1 MFRCRKPRRSE
12 STGLLSGLCVPIVPL
27 FAVLAASLYL
37 APLPQAQAC
46 LFLNPICWVEK
57 ALDTLKDILG
67 GVAELV
73 SDIIELDP
81 GEFFEDLAD
90 IAEDVLICDAG
101 AETTLLELL
110 GGNVAQELF
119 DNCSS
124 SQSIEAEVLAKL
136 ETYMRSSFDSVRIHT
151 DCDFPLA
158 REAITFG
165 EHIYFAPGNYHPL
178 WDPSKGNCA
187 DRPCD
192 CREENGV
199 QYDLEGFGILA
210 HELVHVLQYRNEG
223 FADFICKYSL
233 ECGLGDLIPGN
244 SSVSCRF
251 EQQGYVLQALLIED
265 MRRDGDGIYT
275 CPLGECNDE
284 GDELHFGNVGNHS
297 CFVEINLCGL
307 VGGEDAPDY
316 CEANDNCPDA
326 FNPGQEDSDAD
337 GRGDACDQCPGGVTP
352 FQDLDNDCVPDDVDN
367 CACDP
372 AVVASLSDCT
382 QTDAPP
388 TNLNRPRC
396 FPKSPCLDSANA
408 DQANFDGDALG
419 DVCDPDDDN
428 DDLLDFEEED
438 LGTDPKNPDTDADGL
453 TDGAEVKVHHTDP
466 LDPDTDDDCLTDGF
480 EVARGLDPLDADMD
494 DDGAVDGKDVEWIEA
509 ALAVLPPSVFRS
521 TGNRN
526 SVSTLLLAAENQLTS
541 DRGGAALLLLRALR
555 SHLDGCGTAA
565 EGNDWITDCAHQVAI
580 RELLDL
586 LISNVETC

>member
-1 MFRCRKPRRSE
+1 MLRRFE
-12 STGLLSGLCVPIVPL
+12 SRRAAEKNRAVSGRRAPIVCL
-27 FAVLAASLYL
+27 IAVLAVGLHV

-101 AETTLLELL
+101 AETTLVELL

-124 SQSIEAEVLAKL
+124 SQGIEPEVLAKL
-136 ETYMRSSFDSVRIHT
+136 QTYMRSSFESVRIHT
-151 DCDFPLA
+151 NCDFPLD

-178 WDPSKGNCA
+178 WDPAKGDCE
-187 DRPCD
+187 DFPCD

-210 HELVHVLQYRNEG
+210 HELVHVLQYRREG
-223 FADFICKYSL
+223 FADFICKYTL
-233 ECGLGDLIPGN
+233 ECGLGALVPGN
-244 SSVSCRF
+244 SGLSCRF
-251 EQQGYVLQALLIED
+251 EQEGYVLQALLIED

-284 GDELHFGNVGNHS
+284 GGDLHFGNVGFHS
-297 CFVEINLCGL
+297 CIVEINLCGQV
-307 VGGEDAPDY
+307 VGEEAPNY
-316 CEANDNCPDA
+316 CDTNDNCPDV
-326 FNPGQEDSDAD
+326 FNPGQEDSDGD
-337 GRGDACDQCPGGVTP
+337 GRGDACDQCPEGVTP
-352 FQDLDNDCVPDDVDN
+352 YQDLDNDCVPDDVDN

-372 AVVASLSDCT
+372 ADVAKFSDCT
-382 QTDAPP
+382 QTEAPP
-388 TNLNRPRC
+388 SNFNPRC
-396 FPKSPCLDSANA
+396 FAESPCLVASNP
-408 DQANFDGDALG
+408 DQADFDGDGMG

-428 DDLLDFEEED
+428 DGLKDVEEEIW
-438 LGTDPKNPDTDADGL
+438 GTDPKNPDTDGDGL
-453 TDGAEVKVHHTDP
+453 TDGDEVKVHQTNP
-466 LDPDTDDDCLTDGF
+466 LDKDTDDDCLTDGF
-480 EVARGLDPLDADMD
+480 EVAHGLDPLDADMD
-494 DDGAVDGKDVEWIEA
+494 DDGAVDGKDVEWLEA
-509 ALAVLPPSVFRS
+509 ALAALPPSVFRS

-526 SVSTLLLAAENQLTS
+526 SMSTLLLAAETQLIS
-541 DRGGAALLLLRALR
+541 DQEGAALLLLQALR
-555 SHLDGCGTAA
+555 SRLDGCGAAA
-565 EGNDWITDCAHQVAI
+565 EGNDWITDCAVQTAI